1 VNCILFRGD
10 VFVHVGSA
18 QLSTENCVSFYMCSA
33 VELAWLAQNIRQSSH
48 GRLKDLFQGG
58 GALGDFSKILPG
70 VAKNGE
76 ICFSPTQN

>member
-1 VNCILFRGD
+1 
-10 VFVHVGSA
+10 
-18 QLSTENCVSFYMCSA
+18 MCSA